1 MSEADSA
8 GGATASGG
16 IDEEEGGD
24 TFSGR
29 LGLIFAT
36 IGAAIGTGNI
46 WRFPRMVGANGGG
59 SFLVPWLIFLFV
71 WSVPLIIAEF
81 AIGKR
86 SRVGTVGSFRIF
98 AGRRFAWMG
107 LWTAWISTAIGFYY
121 AVVTGWCLNYF
132 RLAVSGG
139 LNSSVDTTEVWNNF
153 LANPGLVIFF
163 QFLAVIITMAA
174 IWKGAKA
181 IEKVNVTLMV
191 SLFIL
196 LFAALILALIMDFED
211 GTLDGFVYMFTIQPE
226 YLVKPETWING
237 LAQSAWSCSAGMGMA
252 ITYSVYMRKDEDTT
266 LNAATM
272 CLANNSI
279 SIIAGLTVMMAVFS
293 VLADPL
299 SAVSGGSSAITFLV
313 LPEVFA
319 QAPGG
324 PIVQVTMVAM
334 FFLALSFAA
343 LTSMISTVELCV
355 RNFVDHGIDRNVAV
369 PATGAAIFLF
379 GLPSAA
385 LWILID
391 DSTGVAFPQF
401 LEVQDHIWGY
411 GLMFSGLFIAYSIW
425 KYGWSRYRV
434 WQDENGLT
442 GFNFRDYLDHGVSSF
457 RDDFINTG
465 DNDWWIGKWWD
476 YIMYLGFPLMFSV
489 LMISYFGDL
498 LFNVHEPWNP
508 TNPHGISIIL
518 LFWGITAG
526 IFISLNRYVLVN
538 KMVRTG
544 GEGFP
549 LWIIS
554 GDWRLEPRPLYRN
567 VPAGADAA
575 VEMLPGGDDPFIL
588 HAGDDLPPTF
598 IDDDGKE
605 WQTSGPGGSGGGSVG
620 GGSSASVIDAEIA

>member
-1 MSEADSA
+1 MQAKDEAS
-8 GGATASGG
+8 S
-16 IDEEEGGD
+16 DE
-24 TFSGR
+24 FSGR

-59 SFLVPWLIFLFV
+59 SFLVPWLIFLFL

-81 AIGKR
+81 ALGKR
-86 SRVGTVGSFRIF
+86 SRTGTVGTFRIF
-98 AGRRFAWMG
+98 AGNRFAWMG

-121 AVVTGWCLNYF
+121 AVVTGWCINYF
-132 RLAVSGG
+132 QTAIRGG
-139 LNSSVDTTEVWNNF
+139 LGSEVDTVQVWNDF
-153 LANPGLVIFF
+153 LQDPSQVIFF
-163 QFLAVIITMAA
+163 QSLSVLITMAA

-196 LFAALILALIMDFED
+196 LFAALFLSFVMDLDD
-211 GTLDGFVYMFTIQPE
+211 GTLDGFVYMFSIQPE
-226 YLVKPETWING
+226 YLTQPETWING
-237 LAQSAWSCSAGMGMA
+237 LSQSAWSCSAGMGMA

-293 VLADPL
+293 VSDDPL
-299 SAVSGGSSAITFLV
+299 GAVSGGSSAITFLV

-324 PIVQVTMVAM
+324 PVVQLLMVTM

-355 RNFVDHGIDRNVAV
+355 RNFVDHGIERQKAV
-369 PATGAAIFLF
+369 GFTTLAIFLF

-385 LWILID
+385 LWILVD
-391 DSTGVAFPQF
+391 PETGVAFPQF

-425 KYGWSRYRV
+425 KYGWNRYRV
-434 WQDENGLT
+434 WQDENDIT
-442 GFNFRDYLDHGVSSF
+442 GFNFRDYLDNGVSSF

-476 YIMYLGFPLMFSV
+476 YIMYLGFPIMFGV
-489 LMISYFGDL
+489 LILSYFSDL
-498 LFNVHEPWNP
+498 ILNVNNPWDP
-508 TNPHGISIIL
+508 TNADGITIIL

-526 IFISLNRYVLVN
+526 LFISMNKYILVN
-538 KMVRTG
+538 RVLSMNG
-544 GEGFP
+544 SIWP
-549 LWIIS
+549 PSW
-554 GDWRLEPRPLYRN
+554 DLEPRPLYRN
-567 VPAGADAA
+567 VPVGAEVSIDT
-575 VEMLPGGDDPFIL
+575 LPGGEDPFIIEVGESLPETFVNDYGETQTHTL
-588 HAGDDLPPTF
+588 HA
-598 IDDDGKE
+598 
-605 WQTSGPGGSGGGSVG
+605 QS
-620 GGSSASVIDAEIA
+620 

>member
-1 MSEADSA
+1 MQAKDEAGS
-8 GGATASGG
+8 
-16 IDEEEGGD
+16 DE
-24 TFSGR
+24 FSGR

-59 SFLVPWLIFLFV
+59 SFLVPWLIFLFL

-81 AIGKR
+81 ALGKR
-86 SRVGTVGSFRIF
+86 SRTGTVGTFRIF
-98 AGRRFAWMG
+98 AGNRFAWMG

-121 AVVTGWCLNYF
+121 AVVTGWCINYF
-132 RLAVSGG
+132 QTAIRGG
-139 LNSSVDTTEVWNNF
+139 LGSEVDTVQVWNDF
-153 LANPGLVIFF
+153 LQDPSQVIFF
-163 QFLAVIITMAA
+163 QTLSVLITMAA

-196 LFAALILALIMDFED
+196 LFAALFLSFVMDLDD
-211 GTLDGFVYMFTIQPE
+211 GTLDGFVYMFSIQPE
-226 YLVKPETWING
+226 YLTQPETWING
-237 LAQSAWSCSAGMGMA
+237 LSQSAWSCSAGMGMA

-293 VLADPL
+293 VSDDPL
-299 SAVSGGSSAITFLV
+299 GAVSGGSSAITFLV

-324 PIVQVTMVAM
+324 PVVQLLMVTM

-355 RNFVDHGIDRNVAV
+355 RNFVDHGIERKKAV
-369 PATGAAIFLF
+369 GFTTLAIFLF

-385 LWILID
+385 LWILVD
-391 DSTGVAFPQF
+391 PDTGVAFPQF

-425 KYGWSRYRV
+425 KYGWNRYRV
-434 WQDENGLT
+434 WQDENDIT
-442 GFNFRDYLDHGVSSF
+442 GFSFRDYLDNGVSSF

-476 YIMYLGFPLMFSV
+476 YIMYLGFPIMFGV
-489 LMISYFGDL
+489 LILSYFSDL
-498 LFNVHEPWNP
+498 ILNVNNPWDP
-508 TNPHGISIIL
+508 TNADGITIIL
-518 LFWGITAG
+518 LFWGVTAG
-526 IFISLNRYVLVN
+526 LFISMNKYILVN
-538 KMVRTG
+538 RVLSMNGTIW
-544 GEGFP
+544 P
-549 LWIIS
+549 PSW
-554 GDWRLEPRPLYRN
+554 DLEPRPLYRN
-567 VPAGADAA
+567 VPVGAEVSIDT
-575 VEMLPGGDDPFIL
+575 LPGGEDPFIVEVGESLPETFVNEYGETQTHTL
-588 HAGDDLPPTF
+588 HA
-598 IDDDGKE
+598 
-605 WQTSGPGGSGGGSVG
+605 QS
-620 GGSSASVIDAEIA
+620 

>member
-1 MSEADSA
+1 MSTDT
-8 GGATASGG
+8 GAKS
-16 IDEEEGGD
+16 DE
-24 TFSGR
+24 FSGR

-46 WRFPRMVGANGGG
+46 WRFPRMVGATGGG
-59 SFLVPWLIFLFV
+59 SFLIPWLIFLFL

-81 AIGKR
+81 ALGKR
-86 SRVGTVGSFRIF
+86 SRTGTVGTFRIF
-98 AGRRFAWMG
+98 AGNKFAWMG

-132 RLAVSGG
+132 QTAIRGG
-139 LNSSVDTTEVWNNF
+139 LGSEVDTVQVWNDF
-153 LANPGLVIFF
+153 LQDPSQVIFF
-163 QFLAVIITMAA
+163 QTLSVLITMAA

-196 LFAALILALIMDFED
+196 LFAALFLSFVMDLDD
-211 GTLDGFVYMFTIQPE
+211 GTLDGFVYMFSIQPE
-226 YLVKPETWING
+226 YLTQPETWING
-237 LAQSAWSCSAGMGMA
+237 LSQSAWSCSAGMGMA

-293 VLADPL
+293 VSDDPL
-299 SAVSGGSSAITFLV
+299 GAVSGGSSAITFLV

-324 PIVQVTMVAM
+324 PVVQLLMVTM

-355 RNFVDHGIDRNVAV
+355 RNFVDHGIERQKAV
-369 PATGAAIFLF
+369 GFTTLAIFLF

-385 LWILID
+385 LWILVD
-391 DSTGVAFPQF
+391 PETGVAFPQF

-425 KYGWSRYRV
+425 KYGWNRYRV
-434 WQDENGLT
+434 WQDENDIT
-442 GFNFRDYLDHGVSSF
+442 GFNLRDYLDNGVSSF

-476 YIMYLGFPLMFSV
+476 YIMYLGFPIMFGV
-489 LMISYFGDL
+489 LILSYFSDL
-498 LFNVHEPWNP
+498 ILNVNNPWDP
-508 TNPHGISIIL
+508 TNADGITIIL
-518 LFWGITAG
+518 LFWGVTAG
-526 IFISLNRYVLVN
+526 LFISMNKYILVN
-538 KMVRTG
+538 RVLSMNGTIW
-544 GEGFP
+544 P
-549 LWIIS
+549 PSW
-554 GDWRLEPRPLYRN
+554 DLEPRPLYRN
-567 VPAGADAA
+567 VPVGAEVSIDT
-575 VEMLPGGDDPFIL
+575 LPGGEDPFIIEVGESLPETFVNEYGETQTHTL
-588 HAGDDLPPTF
+588 HA
-598 IDDDGKE
+598 
-605 WQTSGPGGSGGGSVG
+605 QS
-620 GGSSASVIDAEIA
+620 

>member
-1 MSEADSA
+1 MA
-8 GGATASGG
+8 
-16 IDEEEGGD
+16 EGGSD
-24 TFSGR
+24 EFSGR

-59 SFLVPWLIFLFV
+59 SFLVPWLIFLFL

-81 AIGKR
+81 ALGKR
-86 SRVGTVGSFRIF
+86 SRTGTVGTFRIF
-98 AGRRFAWMG
+98 AGKRFAWMG

-121 AVVTGWCLNYF
+121 AVVTGWCINYF
-132 RLAVSGG
+132 QTAVRGG
-139 LNSSVDTTEVWNNF
+139 LGSEVDTVEVWNTF
-153 LANPGLVIFF
+153 LQNPMEVVFF
-163 QFLAVIITMAA
+163 QAIAVAITMLA

-181 IEKVNVTLMV
+181 IEKVNVGLMI
-191 SLFIL
+191 SLFVL
-196 LFAALILALIMDFED
+196 LFAALFLSFVMDLED
-211 GTLDGFVYMFTIQPE
+211 GTLDGFVYMFSIQPE
-226 YLVKPETWING
+226 YLAQPETWING
-237 LAQSAWSCSAGMGMA
+237 LSQSAWSCSAGMGMA

-279 SIIAGLTVMMAVFS
+279 SIIAGLTVMMAVFA
-293 VLADPL
+293 VVDDPL
-299 SAVSGGSSAITFLV
+299 AAVSGGSSAITFLV

-324 PIVQVTMVAM
+324 PVVQLAMVTM

-355 RNFVDHGIDRNVAV
+355 RNFVDHGIERPQAV
-369 PATGAAIFLF
+369 GFTSLAIFFF

-385 LWILID
+385 TWILVD
-391 DSTGVAFPQF
+391 DATGVAFPQF

-425 KYGWSRYRV
+425 KYGWNRYRV
-434 WQDENGLT
+434 WQEENDIS
-442 GFNFRDYLDHGVSSF
+442 GFSLQDYLDNGVSSF

-489 LMISYFGDL
+489 LILSYFADML
-498 LFNVHEPWNP
+498 ANVDNPWDP
-508 TNPHGISIIL
+508 TNANGISIIL

-526 IFISLNRYVLVN
+526 LFIGLNRFIIINRIVPTSGN
-538 KMVRTG
+538 PW
-544 GEGFP
+544 P
-549 LWIIS
+549 LALLS
-554 GDWRLEPRPLYRN
+554 GNFTLEPRPLYRN
-567 VPAGADAA
+567 VPEGAEVPIDT
-575 VEMLPGGDDPFIL
+575 LPGGEDPFIVEV
-588 HAGDDLPPTF
+588 GEELPETF
-598 IDDDGKE
+598 VDEYGE
-605 WQTSGPGGSGGGSVG
+605 TRPHT
-620 GGSSASVIDAEIA
+620 GSSIEAELA

>member
-1 MSEADSA
+1 MSS
-8 GGATASGG
+8 S
-16 IDEEEGGD
+16 DE
-24 TFSGR
+24 FSGR

-36 IGAAIGTGNI
+36 IGAAISTGNI

-59 SFLVPWLIFLFV
+59 SFLVPWLIFLFL

-81 AIGKR
+81 ALGKR
-86 SRVGTVGSFRIF
+86 SRTGTVGTFRIF
-98 AGRRFAWMG
+98 AGNRFAWMG

-121 AVVTGWCLNYF
+121 AVVTGWCINYF
-132 RLAVSGG
+132 QTAIRGG
-139 LNSSVDTTEVWNNF
+139 LGSEVATVQVWNDF
-153 LANPGLVIFF
+153 LQDPTQVIFF
-163 QFLAVIITMAA
+163 QSLSVLITMAA

-196 LFAALILALIMDFED
+196 LFAALFLSFVMDLDD
-211 GTLDGFVYMFTIQPE
+211 GTLDGFVYMFSIQPE
-226 YLVKPETWING
+226 YLTQPETWING
-237 LAQSAWSCSAGMGMA
+237 LSQSAWSCSAGMGMA

-293 VLADPL
+293 VSDDPL
-299 SAVSGGSSAITFLV
+299 GAVSGGSSAITFLV

-324 PIVQVTMVAM
+324 PIVQLLMVTM

-355 RNFVDHGIDRNVAV
+355 RNFVDHGIERQKAV
-369 PATGAAIFLF
+369 GFTTLAIFLF

-385 LWILID
+385 LWILVD
-391 DSTGVAFPQF
+391 PDTGVAFPQF

-425 KYGWSRYRV
+425 KYGWNRYRA
-434 WQDENGLT
+434 WQSENDIT
-442 GFNFRDYLDHGVSSF
+442 GFDFRDYLDNGVSSF

-476 YIMYLGFPLMFSV
+476 YIMYLGFPIMFSV
-489 LMISYFGDL
+489 LILSYFSDL
-498 LFNVHEPWNP
+498 IFNVANPWDP
-508 TNPHGISIIL
+508 TNADGITIIL

-526 IFISLNRYVLVN
+526 LFISMNKYILVN
-538 KMVRTG
+538 RVLSMNG
-544 GEGFP
+544 SIWP
-549 LWIIS
+549 PSW
-554 GDWRLEPRPLYRN
+554 DLEPRPLYRN
-567 VPAGADAA
+567 VPEGAD
-575 VEMLPGGDDPFIL
+575 VSIDTLPGGEDPFIVEVGDSLPETFVNDYGETQTHTL
-588 HAGDDLPPTF
+588 HL
-598 IDDDGKE
+598 
-605 WQTSGPGGSGGGSVG
+605 QS
-620 GGSSASVIDAEIA
+620 

>member
-1 MSEADSA
+1 MSS
-8 GGATASGG
+8 S
-16 IDEEEGGD
+16 DE
-24 TFSGR
+24 FSGR

-59 SFLVPWLIFLFV
+59 SFLVPWLIFLFL

-81 AIGKR
+81 ALGKR
-86 SRVGTVGSFRIF
+86 SRTGTVGTFRIF
-98 AGRRFAWMG
+98 AGNRFAWMG

-121 AVVTGWCLNYF
+121 AVVTGWCINYF
-132 RLAVSGG
+132 QTAIRGG
-139 LNSSVDTTEVWNNF
+139 LGSEVDTVQVWNDF
-153 LANPGLVIFF
+153 LQDPTQVIFF
-163 QFLAVIITMAA
+163 QSLSVLITMAA

-196 LFAALILALIMDFED
+196 LFAALFLSFVMDLDD
-211 GTLDGFVYMFTIQPE
+211 GTLDGFVYMFSIQPE
-226 YLVKPETWING
+226 YLTQPETWING
-237 LAQSAWSCSAGMGMA
+237 LSQSAWSCSAGMGMA

-293 VLADPL
+293 VSDDPL
-299 SAVSGGSSAITFLV
+299 GAVSGGSSAITFLV

-324 PIVQVTMVAM
+324 PIVQLLMVTM

-355 RNFVDHGIDRNVAV
+355 RNFVDHGIERQKAV
-369 PATGAAIFLF
+369 GFTTLAIFLF

-385 LWILID
+385 LWILVD
-391 DSTGVAFPQF
+391 PDTGVAFPQF

-425 KYGWSRYRV
+425 KYGWNRYRA
-434 WQDENGLT
+434 WQIENDIT
-442 GFNFRDYLDHGVSSF
+442 GFDFKDYLDNGVSSF

-476 YIMYLGFPLMFSV
+476 YIMYLGFPIMFSV
-489 LMISYFGDL
+489 LILSYFSDL
-498 LFNVHEPWNP
+498 IFNVANPWDP
-508 TNPHGISIIL
+508 TNADGITIIL

-526 IFISLNRYVLVN
+526 LFISMNKYILVN
-538 KMVRTG
+538 RVLSMNG
-544 GEGFP
+544 SIWP
-549 LWIIS
+549 PSW
-554 GDWRLEPRPLYRN
+554 DLEPRPLYRN
-567 VPAGADAA
+567 VPEGAD
-575 VEMLPGGDDPFIL
+575 VSIDTLPGGEDPFIVEVGNSLPETFVNDYGETQTHTL
-588 HAGDDLPPTF
+588 HL
-598 IDDDGKE
+598 
-605 WQTSGPGGSGGGSVG
+605 QS
-620 GGSSASVIDAEIA
+620 

>member
-1 MSEADSA
+1 MMA
-8 GGATASGG
+8 
-16 IDEEEGGD
+16 EGGSD
-24 TFSGR
+24 EFSGR

-59 SFLVPWLIFLFV
+59 SFLVPWLIFLFL

-81 AIGKR
+81 ALGKR
-86 SRVGTVGSFRIF
+86 SRTGTVGTFRIF
-98 AGRRFAWMG
+98 AGKRFAWMG

-121 AVVTGWCLNYF
+121 AVVTGWCINYF
-132 RLAVSGG
+132 QTAIRGG
-139 LNSSVDTTEVWNNF
+139 LGSEVDTVEVWNSF
-153 LANPGLVIFF
+153 LQNPMEVVFF
-163 QFLAVIITMAA
+163 QAIAVAITMLA

-181 IEKVNVTLMV
+181 IEKVNVSLMI
-191 SLFIL
+191 SLFVL
-196 LFAALILALIMDFED
+196 LFAALFLSFVMDLED
-211 GTLDGFVYMFTIQPE
+211 GSLDGFVYMFSIQPE
-226 YLVKPETWING
+226 YLVQPETWING
-237 LAQSAWSCSAGMGMA
+237 LSQSAWSCSAGMGMA

-279 SIIAGLTVMMAVFS
+279 SIIAGLTVMMAVFA
-293 VLADPL
+293 VVDDPL
-299 SAVSGGSSAITFLV
+299 AAVSGGSSAITFLV

-324 PIVQVTMVAM
+324 PVVQLAMVTM

-355 RNFVDHGIDRNVAV
+355 RNFVDHGIERPQAV
-369 PATGAAIFLF
+369 GFTSLAIFFF

-385 LWILID
+385 TWILVD

-425 KYGWSRYRV
+425 KYGWNRYRA
-434 WQDENGLT
+434 WQEENDIS
-442 GFNFRDYLDHGVSSF
+442 GFSLRDYLDNGVSSF

-489 LMISYFGDL
+489 LILSYFADML
-498 LFNVHEPWNP
+498 ANVDNPWDP
-508 TNPHGISIIL
+508 TNANGISIIL

-526 IFISLNRYVLVN
+526 LFIGLNRFIIINRIVPTTGNPWPLAVL
-538 KMVRTG
+538 
-544 GEGFP
+544 
-549 LWIIS
+549 S
-554 GDWRLEPRPLYRN
+554 GNFTLEPRPLYRN
-567 VPAGADAA
+567 VPEGAEVPIDT
-575 VEMLPGGDDPFIL
+575 LPGGDDPFIVEVGEAL
-588 HAGDDLPPTF
+588 PESFVDDYGETRPHT
-598 IDDDGKE
+598 
-605 WQTSGPGGSGGGSVG
+605 GSVIEADIG
-620 GGSSASVIDAEIA
+620 YSYDQA

>member
-1 MSEADSA
+1 MA
-8 GGATASGG
+8 
-16 IDEEEGGD
+16 EGGSD
-24 TFSGR
+24 EFSGR

-59 SFLVPWLIFLFV
+59 SFLVPWLIFLFL

-81 AIGKR
+81 ALGKR
-86 SRVGTVGSFRIF
+86 SRTGTVGTFRIF
-98 AGRRFAWMG
+98 AGKRFAWMG

-121 AVVTGWCLNYF
+121 AVVTGWCINYF
-132 RLAVSGG
+132 QTAIRGG
-139 LNSSVDTTEVWNNF
+139 LGSEVDTVEVWNSF
-153 LANPGLVIFF
+153 LQNPMEVVFF
-163 QFLAVIITMAA
+163 QAIAVAITMLA

-181 IEKVNVTLMV
+181 IEKVNVSLMI
-191 SLFIL
+191 SLFVL
-196 LFAALILALIMDFED
+196 LFAALFLSFVMDLED
-211 GTLDGFVYMFTIQPE
+211 GSLDGFVYMFSIQPE
-226 YLVKPETWING
+226 YLVQPETWING
-237 LAQSAWSCSAGMGMA
+237 LSQSAWSCSAGMGMA

-279 SIIAGLTVMMAVFS
+279 SIIAGLTVMMAVFA
-293 VLADPL
+293 VVDDPL
-299 SAVSGGSSAITFLV
+299 AAVSGGSSAITFLV

-324 PIVQVTMVAM
+324 PVVQLAMVTM

-355 RNFVDHGIDRNVAV
+355 RNFVDHGIERPQAV
-369 PATGAAIFLF
+369 GFTSLAIFFF

-385 LWILID
+385 TWILVD

-425 KYGWSRYRV
+425 KYGWNRYRV
-434 WQDENGLT
+434 WQEENDIS
-442 GFNFRDYLDHGVSSF
+442 GFSLRDYLDNGVSSF

-489 LMISYFGDL
+489 LILSYFADML
-498 LFNVHEPWNP
+498 ANVDNPWDP
-508 TNPHGISIIL
+508 TNANGISIIL

-526 IFISLNRYVLVN
+526 LFIGLNRFIIINRIVPTTSNPWPLAVL
-538 KMVRTG
+538 
-544 GEGFP
+544 
-549 LWIIS
+549 S
-554 GDWRLEPRPLYRN
+554 GNFTLEPRPLYRN
-567 VPAGADAA
+567 VPEGAEVPIDT
-575 VEMLPGGDDPFIL
+575 LPGGDDPFIVEVGEAL
-588 HAGDDLPPTF
+588 PESFVDDYGETRPHT
-598 IDDDGKE
+598 
-605 WQTSGPGGSGGGSVG
+605 GSVIEADIG
-620 GGSSASVIDAEIA
+620 YSYDQA

>member
-1 MSEADSA
+1 MA
-8 GGATASGG
+8 
-16 IDEEEGGD
+16 EGGSD
-24 TFSGR
+24 EFSGR

-59 SFLVPWLIFLFV
+59 SFLVPWLIFLFR

-81 AIGKR
+81 ALGKR
-86 SRVGTVGSFRIF
+86 SRTGTVGTFRIF
-98 AGRRFAWMG
+98 AGKRFAWMG

-121 AVVTGWCLNYF
+121 AVVTGWCINYF
-132 RLAVSGG
+132 QTAVRGG
-139 LNSSVDTTEVWNNF
+139 LGSEVDTVEVWNSF
-153 LANPGLVIFF
+153 LQNPMEVVFF
-163 QFLAVIITMAA
+163 QAIAVAITMLA

-181 IEKVNVTLMV
+181 IEKVNVGLMI

-196 LFAALILALIMDFED
+196 LFAALFLAFVMDLED
-211 GTLDGFVYMFTIQPE
+211 GTLDGFVYMFSIQPE
-226 YLVKPETWING
+226 YLAQPETWING
-237 LAQSAWSCSAGMGMA
+237 LSQSAWSCSAGMGMA

-279 SIIAGLTVMMAVFS
+279 SIIAGLTVMMAVFA
-293 VLADPL
+293 VVDDPL
-299 SAVSGGSSAITFLV
+299 AAVSGGSSAITFLV

-324 PIVQVTMVAM
+324 PVVQLAMVTM

-355 RNFVDHGIDRNVAV
+355 RNFVDHGIERPQAV
-369 PATGAAIFLF
+369 GFTSLAIFFF

-385 LWILID
+385 TWILVD

-425 KYGWSRYRV
+425 KYGWNRYRA
-434 WQDENGLT
+434 WQEENDIS
-442 GFNFRDYLDHGVSSF
+442 GFSIRDYLDNGVSSF

-489 LMISYFGDL
+489 LILSYFADML
-498 LFNVHEPWNP
+498 ANVDNPWDP
-508 TNPHGISIIL
+508 TNANGISIIL

-526 IFISLNRYVLVN
+526 LFIGLNRFIIINRIVPTSGN
-538 KMVRTG
+538 PW
-544 GEGFP
+544 P
-549 LWIIS
+549 LALLS
-554 GDWRLEPRPLYRN
+554 GNFTLEPRPLYRN
-567 VPAGADAA
+567 VPEGAEVPIDT
-575 VEMLPGGDDPFIL
+575 LPGGEDPFIVEV
-588 HAGDDLPPTF
+588 GEDLPETF
-598 IDDDGKE
+598 IDDYGETKPH
-605 WQTSGPGGSGGGSVG
+605 TGS
-620 GGSSASVIDAEIA
+620 IIEAEIGYSYDQV

>member
-1 MSEADSA
+1 MSS
-8 GGATASGG
+8 S
-16 IDEEEGGD
+16 DE
-24 TFSGR
+24 FSGR

-59 SFLVPWLIFLFV
+59 SFLVPWLIFLFL

-81 AIGKR
+81 ALGKR
-86 SRVGTVGSFRIF
+86 SRTGTVGTFRIF
-98 AGRRFAWMG
+98 AGNRFAWMG

-121 AVVTGWCLNYF
+121 AVVTGWCINYF
-132 RLAVSGG
+132 QTAIRGG
-139 LNSSVDTTEVWNNF
+139 LGSEVDTVQVWNDF
-153 LANPGLVIFF
+153 LQDPTQVIFF
-163 QFLAVIITMAA
+163 QSLSVLITMAA

-196 LFAALILALIMDFED
+196 LFAALFLSFVMDLDD
-211 GTLDGFVYMFTIQPE
+211 GTLDGFVYMFSIQPE
-226 YLVKPETWING
+226 YLTQPETWING
-237 LAQSAWSCSAGMGMA
+237 LSQSAWSCSAGMGMA

-293 VLADPL
+293 VSDDPL
-299 SAVSGGSSAITFLV
+299 GAVSGGSSAITFLV

-324 PIVQVTMVAM
+324 PIVQLLMVTM

-355 RNFVDHGIDRNVAV
+355 RNFVDHGIERQKAV
-369 PATGAAIFLF
+369 GFTTLAIFLF

-385 LWILID
+385 LWILVD
-391 DSTGVAFPQF
+391 PDTGVAFPQF

-425 KYGWSRYRV
+425 KYGWNRYRA
-434 WQDENGLT
+434 WQIENDIT
-442 GFNFRDYLDHGVSSF
+442 GFDFKDYLDNGVSSF

-476 YIMYLGFPLMFSV
+476 YIMYLGFPIMFSV
-489 LMISYFGDL
+489 LILSYFSDL
-498 LFNVHEPWNP
+498 IFNVANPWDP
-508 TNPHGISIIL
+508 TNADGITIIL

-526 IFISLNRYVLVN
+526 LFISMNKYILVN
-538 KMVRTG
+538 RVLSMNG
-544 GEGFP
+544 SIWP
-549 LWIIS
+549 PNW
-554 GDWRLEPRPLYRN
+554 DLEPRPLYRN
-567 VPAGADAA
+567 VPEGAD
-575 VEMLPGGDDPFIL
+575 VSIDTLPGGEDPFIVEVGNSLPETFVNDYGETQTHTL
-588 HAGDDLPPTF
+588 HL
-598 IDDDGKE
+598 
-605 WQTSGPGGSGGGSVG
+605 QS
-620 GGSSASVIDAEIA
+620 

>member
-1 MSEADSA
+1 MEAKGEA
-8 GGATASGG
+8 GS
-16 IDEEEGGD
+16 DE
-24 TFSGR
+24 FSGR

-59 SFLVPWLIFLFV
+59 SFLVPWLIFLFL

-81 AIGKR
+81 ALGKR
-86 SRVGTVGSFRIF
+86 SRTGTVGTFRIF
-98 AGRRFAWMG
+98 AGNRFAWMG

-121 AVVTGWCLNYF
+121 AVVTGWCINYF
-132 RLAVSGG
+132 QTAIRGG
-139 LNSSVDTTEVWNNF
+139 LGSEVDTVQVWNDF
-153 LANPGLVIFF
+153 LQDPSQVIFF
-163 QFLAVIITMAA
+163 QTLSVLITMAA

-196 LFAALILALIMDFED
+196 LFAALFLSFVMDLDD
-211 GTLDGFVYMFTIQPE
+211 GTLDGFVYMFSIQPE
-226 YLVKPETWING
+226 YLTQPETWING
-237 LAQSAWSCSAGMGMA
+237 LSQSAWSCSAGMGMA

-293 VLADPL
+293 VSDDPL
-299 SAVSGGSSAITFLV
+299 GAVSGGSSAITFLV

-324 PIVQVTMVAM
+324 PVVQLLMVTM

-355 RNFVDHGIDRNVAV
+355 RNFVDHGIERKKAV
-369 PATGAAIFLF
+369 GFTTLAIFLF

-385 LWILID
+385 LWILVD
-391 DSTGVAFPQF
+391 ADTGVAFPQF

-425 KYGWSRYRV
+425 KYGWNRYRV
-434 WQDENGLT
+434 WQDENDIT
-442 GFNFRDYLDHGVSSF
+442 GFSFRDYLDNGVSSF

-476 YIMYLGFPLMFSV
+476 YIMYLGFPIMFGV
-489 LMISYFGDL
+489 LILSYFSDL
-498 LFNVHEPWNP
+498 ILNVNNPWDP
-508 TNPHGISIIL
+508 TNADGITIIL

-526 IFISLNRYVLVN
+526 LFISMNKYILVN
-538 KMVRTG
+538 RVLSMNGTIW
-544 GEGFP
+544 P
-549 LWIIS
+549 PSW
-554 GDWRLEPRPLYRN
+554 DLEPRPLYRN
-567 VPAGADAA
+567 VPVGAEVSIDT
-575 VEMLPGGDDPFIL
+575 LPGGEDPFIIEVGESLPETFVNEYGETQTHTL
-588 HAGDDLPPTF
+588 HA
-598 IDDDGKE
+598 
-605 WQTSGPGGSGGGSVG
+605 QS
-620 GGSSASVIDAEIA
+620 

>member
-1 MSEADSA
+1 MQSEGETGS
-8 GGATASGG
+8 
-16 IDEEEGGD
+16 DE
-24 TFSGR
+24 FSGR

-59 SFLVPWLIFLFV
+59 SFLVPWLIFLFL

-81 AIGKR
+81 ALGKR
-86 SRVGTVGSFRIF
+86 SRTGTVGTFRIF
-98 AGRRFAWMG
+98 AGNRFAWMG

-121 AVVTGWCLNYF
+121 AVVTGWCINYF
-132 RLAVSGG
+132 QTAIRGG
-139 LNSSVDTTEVWNNF
+139 LGSEVDTVQVWNDF
-153 LANPGLVIFF
+153 LQDPTQVIFF
-163 QFLAVIITMAA
+163 QSLSVLITMAA

-196 LFAALILALIMDFED
+196 LFAALFLAFVMDLDD
-211 GTLDGFVYMFTIQPE
+211 GTLDGFVYMFSIQPE
-226 YLVKPETWING
+226 YLTQPETWING
-237 LAQSAWSCSAGMGMA
+237 LSQSAWSCSAGMGMA

-293 VLADPL
+293 VSEDPL
-299 SAVSGGSSAITFLV
+299 GAVGGGSSAITFLV

-324 PIVQVTMVAM
+324 PYVQLLMVTM

-355 RNFVDHGIDRNVAV
+355 RNFVDHGIERKKAV
-369 PATGAAIFLF
+369 GFTTLAIFLF

-385 LWILID
+385 LWILVD
-391 DSTGVAFPQF
+391 PDTGVAFPQF

-425 KYGWSRYRV
+425 KYGWNRYKV
-434 WQDENGLT
+434 WQTENDID
-442 GFNFRDYLDHGVSSF
+442 GFSFRDYLDNGVSSF

-476 YIMYLGFPLMFSV
+476 YIMYLGFPIMFGV
-489 LMISYFGDL
+489 LILSYFSDL
-498 LFNVHEPWNP
+498 IFNVNNPWDP
-508 TNPHGISIIL
+508 TNADGITIIL

-526 IFISLNRYVLVN
+526 LFISMNKYILVN
-538 KMVRTG
+538 RVLSTNG
-544 GEGFP
+544 SVWP
-549 LWIIS
+549 PNW
-554 GDWRLEPRPLYRN
+554 DLEPRPLYRN
-567 VPAGADAA
+567 VPDGAD
-575 VEMLPGGDDPFIL
+575 VSIDTLPGGEDPFIV
-588 HAGDDLPPTF
+588 
-598 IDDDGKE
+598 E
-605 WQTSGPGGSGGGSVG
+605 V
-620 GGSSASVIDAEIA
+620 GSSLPETFVNDYGETQKHTLHTVPWSSQS